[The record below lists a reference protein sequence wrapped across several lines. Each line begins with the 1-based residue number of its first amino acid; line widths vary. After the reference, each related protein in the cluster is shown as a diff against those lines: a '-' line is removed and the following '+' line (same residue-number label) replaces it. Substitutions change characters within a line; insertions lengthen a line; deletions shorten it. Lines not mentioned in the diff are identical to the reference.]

1 MQISVDKQIQKIL
14 QEINA
19 MPEQVLRASIS
30 AVNRTADWLKG
41 KLAKDISAQ
50 KRIKLKLIRDR
61 ISMQRANKR
70 DRYATLFCNFKSIYI
85 KDLGGVKQTPIG
97 VVAGGKMYPHAF
109 IANLGKNAGVYRR
122 KTKKRFPLESVT
134 IQIFDDAAKVIED
147 LVGTEAK
154 QFFEK
159 RFIHELHRVTGAL

>member
-19 MPEQVLRASIS
+19 LPEQVLQASIS
-30 AVNRTADWLKG
+30 AMNRTADWLKG

-50 KRIKLKLIRDR
+50 KRVKLKLIRDR
-61 ISMQRANKR
+61 ISVQRASKR
-70 DRYATLFCNFKSIYI
+70 DRHATLFCNFKSIRV

-109 IANLGKNAGVYRR
+109 IANLGKNTGVYRR

-134 IQIFDDAAKVIED
+134 IQIFDDAAKAIED

-159 RFIHELHRVTGAL
+159 RFFHELKRVTESI